1 MPLPNQPMKKFHK
14 MKVISIQPEMKDRS
28 KPENL
33 EYVLSLVDGC
43 PQSDLILLPEIWPCG
58 FFCFDRYRIE
68 SESIDGPIV
77 AAFRQKAVE
86 RKCHILM
93 GSIVEKD
100 GDKLFNTSIL
110 LDPRGQIIA
119 RYRKIHL
126 FGYQSE
132 EKKLLTAGK
141 EVIVAATP
149 WGLVGIS
156 TCYDL
161 RFPELFRKM
170 LDMGATIFF
179 VASAWPSIRLDA
191 WRLFNRARA
200 LENLAYLISCN
211 CAGSNAG
218 NQYAGHSMIID
229 PLGNVVAEGNE
240 GEDYIFA
247 ELDPGFVNSVRN
259 DFRALDDRI
268 FAIA

>member
-1 MPLPNQPMKKFHK
+1 
-14 MKVISIQPEMKDRS
+14 MKVTSVQPEMKDRS
-28 KPENL
+28 KPESR
-33 EYVLSLVDGC
+33 EYILSLVDGC

-58 FFCFDRYRIE
+58 FFCFDRYRAE
-68 SESIDGPIV
+68 SESIDGPTV

-93 GSIVEKD
+93 GSMVEKD
-100 GDKLFNTSIL
+100 GDQLFNTSLL
-110 LDPRGQIIA
+110 LDPQGQIIA

-132 EKKLLTAGK
+132 EKRLLTAGK
-141 EVIVAATP
+141 EAVVAPTP
-149 WGLVGIS
+149 WGFAGIC

-161 RFPELFRKM
+161 RFPEFFRKM
-170 LDMGATIFF
+170 VDMGATIFL
-179 VASAWPSIRLDA
+179 VASAWPLIRLDA

-218 NQYAGHSMIID
+218 NRYAGHSMIID

-240 GEDYIFA
+240 GQDYISS
-247 ELDPGFVNSVRN
+247 ELDPELVGSVRN

-268 FAIA
+268 FSIV

>member
-1 MPLPNQPMKKFHK
+1 
-14 MKVISIQPEMKDRS
+14 MKVTSVQPEMKDRS
-28 KPENL
+28 KPESR
-33 EYVLSLVDGC
+33 EYILSLVDGC

-58 FFCFDRYRIE
+58 FFCFDRYRAE

-77 AAFRQKAVE
+77 GAFRQKAVE

-93 GSIVEKD
+93 GSMVEKD
-100 GDKLFNTSIL
+100 GDQLFNTSVL
-110 LDPRGQIIA
+110 LDPQGQIIA

-126 FGYQSE
+126 FGYRSE
-132 EKKLLTAGK
+132 EKRLLTAGK
-141 EVIVAATP
+141 EAVVAPTP
-149 WGLVGIS
+149 WGLAGIC

-161 RFPELFRKM
+161 RFPEFFRKM
-170 LDMGATIFF
+170 VDMGATIFL
-179 VASAWPSIRLDA
+179 VASAWPLIRLDA

-218 NQYAGHSMIID
+218 NRYAGHSMIID

-240 GEDYIFA
+240 GQDYISS
-247 ELDPGFVNSVRN
+247 ELDPELAGSVRN
-259 DFRALDDRI
+259 DFRALDDR
-268 FAIA
+268 FFSIA